1 MELPHNTPNRF
12 IIVCA
17 STSQLYILT
26 WIHLFEGVFDTSHED
41 IQYGTQLE
49 IEGIKAFENP
59 FNNMESS
66 L

>member
-1 MELPHNTPNRF
+1 M
-12 IIVCA
+12 
-17 STSQLYILT
+17 LT
-26 WIHLFEGVFDTSHED
+26 VVHLFEGIFDTSHED

-59 FNNMESS
+59 FKNMNSS